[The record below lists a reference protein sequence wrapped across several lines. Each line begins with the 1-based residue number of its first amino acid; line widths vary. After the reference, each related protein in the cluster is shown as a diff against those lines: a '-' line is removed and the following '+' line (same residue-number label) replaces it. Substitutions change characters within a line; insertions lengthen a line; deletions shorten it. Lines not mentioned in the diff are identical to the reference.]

1 MNQRLSQKD
10 VGRMKKLKHRI
21 FEIINKAENG
31 DTASSIFDWMIM
43 SLIALSILTIILDSF
58 QNIHDQFRTV
68 FQVFEVIT
76 VIVFTLEYILRIW
89 TADLLYPVAKHPR
102 LKYCFSFMA
111 IIDLLAIL
119 PFYLPFFS
127 ADLRF
132 LRMMRLFRLFRLLR
146 VFKLGRYVEAL
157 HIIIKVI
164 RSSGPQLIMSV
175 VICSFVMLFSA
186 IIMYE
191 VENPVQPEQFPNV
204 ISSLWWAICTL
215 TTVGYGDVYPIT
227 PVGRFFASVIS
238 LVGIG
243 IIAIPTGIIA
253 AGFNKVISYENGND
267 SIETMTDEDLLVL
280 QGKVNKQLSKRGYV
294 SIVSKTEDQNM
305 EANENHLQKKT
316 GHVERIGDNQG

>member
-1 MNQRLSQKD
+1 
-10 VGRMKKLKHRI
+10 MKKLKHRI

-157 HIIIKVI
+157 HIIVKVI

-191 VENPVQPEQFPNV
+191 VENPVQPEQFPTV